1 MTEALADCVIER
13 HRQRLH
19 GRARRITIDLDPTD
33 DPTHGQQQFTF
44 FNSHYDSYCYLP
56 MVCFL
61 TFDEEAEQYLVAA
74 VLRPGNAPGSAGAI
88 GILRRLMARV
98 GEAFPRR
105 KSGCASTAASRP
117 RKFWIF

>member
-1 MTEALADCVIER
+1 
-13 HRQRLH
+13 
-19 GRARRITIDLDPTD
+19 
-33 DPTHGQQQFTF
+33 
-44 FNSHYDSYCYLP
+44 
-56 MVCFL
+56 
-61 TFDEEAEQYLVAA
+61 VAA

-98 GEAFPRR
+98 GEAFPKA